1 MKTKDM
7 YVSITCKCLLIK
19 QKISST
25 LQLQHHLSL
34 DEFVLQKI
42 EKKIKEVMKSSK
54 KTLVIEHL
62 KQVVAY

>member
-7 YVSITCKCLLIK
+7 HVSITCICLLIK

-34 DEFVLQKI
+34 ELLRLQLQ
-42 EKKIKEVMKSSK
+42 ESNEVQP
-54 KTLVIEHL
+54 KTLFIEHL